1 MKLAEALLV
10 RRELLNKVRGIRE
23 RIEQNAIVQE
33 GDSPAEKPELLL
45 QKALGLLQKEAS
57 LVVQIN
63 RTNMNCLL
71 PDGLTMMETLA
82 RRDRLINE
90 QAVLRG
96 AIESSYR
103 EFRESRQE
111 IKWVNMVDVAAL
123 QEKVEEL
130 ETQLRNLN
138 VAIQETNWLTE
149 LEA

>member
-96 AIESSYR
+96 VIESSYR

>member
-90 QAVLRG
+90 QAVLSG

-123 QEKVEEL
+123 QEKVDDL

>member
-10 RRELLNKVRGIRE
+10 RRELLNNVRGIRE
-23 RIEQNAIVQE
+23 RIEQNATVQE

-63 RTNMNCLL
+63 RTNINCIL

-90 QAVLRG
+90 QAVLSG

-123 QEKVEEL
+123 QEKVDDL

>member
-123 QEKVEEL
+123 QEKVDDL
-130 ETQLRNLN
+130 ETHLRNLN

>member
-10 RRELLNKVRGIRE
+10 RRELLNNVRGIRE
-23 RIEQNAIVQE
+23 RIEQNATVQE

-63 RTNMNCLL
+63 RTNMNCIL

-90 QAVLRG
+90 QAVLSG

-123 QEKVEEL
+123 QEKVDDL

-149 LEA
+149 LKE